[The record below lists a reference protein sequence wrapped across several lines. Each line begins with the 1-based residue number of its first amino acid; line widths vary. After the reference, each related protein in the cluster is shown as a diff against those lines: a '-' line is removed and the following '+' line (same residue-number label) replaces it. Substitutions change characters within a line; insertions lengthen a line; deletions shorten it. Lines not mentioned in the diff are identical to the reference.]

1 MIVSDTV
8 FLWFCTLMVF
18 GMAVIW
24 TIWDGS
30 LIRRLWKS
38 RSEDHDEFFGGL
50 MGLVIM
56 VIGVTGV
63 VLHHQWL

>member
-8 FLWFCTLMVF
+8 FLWFCSIMVF
-18 GMAVIW
+18 GLAVIW
-24 TIWDGS
+24 GIWDG
-30 LIRRLWKS
+30 RLLLKLWNEG
-38 RSEDHDEFFGGL
+38 EDRHDERFGAM

-63 VLHHQWL
+63 VLHHLSR